1 MPPTRTM
8 KNLTSHVACA
18 LLALASAAGSY
29 AADPLIYQGKEGPGK
44 GKHIVFLAGDE
55 EYRSEEGL
63 PMLAQILAVRHGFK
77 CTVLF
82 SLDPADARSIADHHE
97 SARHGGAQIG

>member
-1 MPPTRTM
+1 M
-8 KNLTSHVACA
+8 KNLTSHVVCA
-18 LLALASAAGSY
+18 LLALASATGSY
-29 AADPLIYQGKEGPGK
+29 AADPLVYQGQEGPGK

-82 SLDPADARSIADHHE
+82 SLDPADGTINPLVTTNLPGMEALDPPISV
-97 SARHGGAQIG
+97 